1 MSSMGIIIKE
11 YGKVQVSKRKR
22 YNIIRVRNNGE
33 ISLRKVCP
41 RKPYTQPL
49 SESEL
54 VTVKNKLDL
63 N

>member
-1 MSSMGIIIKE
+1 MGVIIKE

-22 YNIIRVRNNGE
+22 YNIIRVRNNGKT
-33 ISLRKVCP
+33 SLKKICS

>member
-1 MSSMGIIIKE
+1 MSNMGMIIKE
-11 YGKVQVSKRKR
+11 YGKVQINERQELEIVEA
-22 YNIIRVRNNGE
+22 RNHGE